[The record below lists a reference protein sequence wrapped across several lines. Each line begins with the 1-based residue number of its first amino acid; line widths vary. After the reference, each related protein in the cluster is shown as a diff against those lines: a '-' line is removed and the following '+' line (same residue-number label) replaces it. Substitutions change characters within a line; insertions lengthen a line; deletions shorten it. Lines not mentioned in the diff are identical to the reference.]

1 MKKYF
6 LMVVML
12 FTMSLCSFAEDANTD
27 EINKVERYDI
37 KINLRRL
44 GTFLDLNTDQIE
56 SVESIENEFHNDLMF
71 AAVENLKD
79 TRISVTRNVIN
90 KHIKHMRYIL
100 NDEQMHKYLIVLN
113 ATVRNRELLEK

>member
-113 ATVRNRELLEK
+113 ATVRNRELLNK